1 LIQLI
6 ARLFDFFIKEFY
18 LIMYN
23 LYRYLTSEI
32 VGELILGDIDSSL
45 YIGELTNVNVTR
57 KGYWQFNMDKYVIIF

>member
-1 LIQLI
+1 
-6 ARLFDFFIKEFY
+6 
-18 LIMYN
+18 MYN